1 MPVLSTPKKVE
12 LRCGNRSIGEVI
24 LELRKFI
31 RVSLFEI
38 IWGINDAHEDFADS
52 GCAVKFM
59 ENKPTKTS
67 APNEDHYHNINFNIA
82 VTVDEESEPP
92 SSKLIV
98 VGLTQ
103 LGSGSYEQLLLLV
116 SRIEFTIPI
125 SFTPPLKEKYSDL
138 KNQYWLNY
146 SH

>member
-1 MPVLSTPKKVE
+1 MPYVN
-12 LRCGNRSIGEVI
+12 CSIIEVT

-38 IWGINDAHEDFADS
+38 IWGINDAHIDFADS
-52 GCAVKFM
+52 GYAVKFM
-59 ENKPTKTS
+59 QNKPEKNS
-67 APNEDHYHNINFNIA
+67 VSNEDQYHDINFNVA
-82 VTVDEESEPP
+82 VTVDEESQPP

-98 VGLTQ
+98 MGLTQ

-125 SFTPPLKEKYSDL
+125 SFTPPLKEKSSDL

>member
-1 MPVLSTPKKVE
+1 M
-12 LRCGNRSIGEVI
+12 RYANRSIIEVT

-52 GCAVKFM
+52 GCAIKFM
-59 ENKPTKTS
+59 QNKPEKNS
-67 APNEDHYHNINFNIA
+67 VPNENQYHDINFNVA
-82 VTVDEESEPP
+82 VTVDEESQPP

-98 VGLTQ
+98 MGLTQ